1 MAKLNFSGLTPGF
14 GTPLTQRPVMDLFQ
28 PLSLDPNA
36 GPTPSG
42 IPAPT
47 GQQAQQGGFWGTL
60 QAVLPD
66 LINAGAAWYGNKQMG
81 DQYQAAANQS
91 VGKPFP
97 VSSPYGSM
105 TFDPRTGLSLTP
117 GAGPGPWAG
126 ASPELIGAFNQL
138 NDQGAIAQ
146 EAQGRLGLLRQLAA
160 PEEQRA
166 TNTLT
171 NQLYAQG
178 RLGGTGGAVQQE
190 ALARAQAQAD
200 LQRQLSSM
208 DWANQNAL
216 QRFNAAG
223 NVVGSGQQQQNL
235 GFGQLRDL
243 AQLGI
248 QAGRPPAS
256 DLLAAMAGARGAG
269 MQSIFGALGG
279 NEEGGI
285 GGVLGDILFG
295 KRGANQL
302 SGGDMNLIKGGLASS
317 FAGQLLG
324 QDSTWGQGLGGL
336 GSLLA
341 GLGTDNYGSMAS
353 GAGGLLGA
361 LSKGLGEGSKF
372 GGILGSLGNLAGG
385 IGSILSGKGL
395 SSPFE
400 VGSAL
405 SGLGSVASGLSGALG
420 TGSAL
425 GGTLGSAGGFLSNL
439 GGLAS
444 PANLLGKLGGA
455 LSGTGSAAAGGVSS
469 ALGGVTSAL
478 GPLGILAGFGSLAKM
493 GLDKMN
499 AAGERDLIRST
510 ERDLTSGY
518 RPVNSL
524 FATSNWQG
532 RQQLGKDP
540 AADRQAVE
548 AANRLRAKYG
558 QPPLSYQT

>member
-14 GTPLTQRPVMDLFQ
+14 DTPLTQRPVMDLFSG
-28 PLSLDPNA
+28 LSLDPNE

-248 QAGRPPAS
+248 QAGRPPAA
-256 DLLAAMAGARGAG
+256 DLLAAMAGSRGAG
-269 MQSIFGALGG
+269 LQAIFGALGG
-279 NEEGGI
+279 NDDRGI
-285 GGVLGDILFG
+285 GGPLVDIFG
-295 KRGANQL
+295 KVFGRGQPDSKLQL
-302 SGGDMNLIKGGLASS
+302 LGQLGND
-317 FAGQLLG
+317 FAGQLGGNL
-324 QDSTWGQGLGGL
+324 GQGLGGL
-336 GSLLA
+336 SQALAGYGSRDIGGMASGVGSLLQSFGQAA
-341 GLGTDNYGSMAS
+341 GADS
-353 GAGGLLGA
+353 GFGGLLNS
-361 LSKGLGEGSKF
+361 L
-372 GGILGSLGNLAGG
+372 GGIAGKLGGILSPASSALGMGGMNGIASLVGGVGGGSGMGFLGGLQGLAGGGGAGIGSLGSLGAMGPLGAALGVGALLKNVLGG
-385 IGSILSGKGL
+385 IHDKNKYDFADINQNR
-395 SSPFE
+395 
-400 VGSAL
+400 V
-405 SGLGSVASGLSGALG
+405 
-420 TGSAL
+420 
-425 GGTLGSAGGFLSNL
+425 SAG
-439 GGLAS
+439 LAPQAS
-444 PANLLGKLGGA
+444 MFAR
-455 LSGTGSAAAGGVSS
+455 AGGVRQDPNRT
-469 ALGGVTSAL
+469 LGTDPQSVYAVNQENAKRSRL
-478 GPLGILAGFGSLAKM
+478 GLPPVYPPSWDQNNLPPG
-493 GLDKMN
+493 
-499 AAGERDLIRST
+499 AA
-510 ERDLTSGY
+510 
-518 RPVNSL
+518 
-524 FATSNWQG
+524 
-532 RQQLGKDP
+532 
-540 AADRQAVE
+540 
-548 AANRLRAKYG
+548 
-558 QPPLSYQT
+558 